1 MSSIIEVRNLV
12 RRYGDFTAV
21 DGIDLDVVPG
31 EIFGL
36 LGTNGA
42 GKTSTLE
49 ILEGLAKPSKGH
61 VRVYGKNPVKD
72 RKKIRPY
79 QAVMLQEGGFPPD
92 LTTKETL
99 TMWAGTLSTP
109 LPVDDVLEMV
119 DMTDRATVRV
129 SALSGG
135 ERRRLDLAC
144 ALVGQ
149 PHLLF
154 LDEPTTGLDPESRRL
169 AWNLLRKVNE
179 NGTTIVITTHY
190 LEEAEQLCDRL
201 AIMHRGRIATSGT
214 LSDVVAGH
222 HSTIQVGARPDLP
235 RFEDMST
242 HDGVTEIRTMN
253 LQHDLTE
260 LLVWARHND
269 VTLTDIDVRHAS
281 LESVFLS
288 IADDPASY
296 SAAQADSAATQT
308 NPTAPRGA

>member
-49 ILEGLAKPSKGH
+49 ILEGLAKPSEGH

-99 TMWAGTLSTP
+99 KMWAGTLSTP
-109 LPVDDVLEMV
+109 LPVDNVLAMV
-119 DMTDRATVRV
+119 DMTDRAGVRV
-129 SALSGG
+129 SSLSGG

-149 PHLLF
+149 PRLLF

-169 AWNLLRKVNE
+169 AWNLLRKANE

-214 LSDVVAGH
+214 LADVVAGH
-222 HSTIQVGARPDLP
+222 HSTIRVGARPGLP
-235 RFEDMST
+235 RFENMT
-242 HDGVTEIRTMN
+242 TNDGVAEIRTMN

-260 LLVWARHND
+260 LLLWARNNN
-269 VTLTDIDVRHAS
+269 VALTDIDARHAS

-288 IADDPASY
+288 IADEPATY
-296 SAAQADSAATQT
+296 AAAQADAAATRD
-308 NPTAPRGA
+308 A

>member
-49 ILEGLAKPSKGH
+49 ILEGLAKPSEGN

-99 TMWAGTLSTP
+99 KMWAGTLSTP
-109 LPVDDVLEMV
+109 LPVEDVLAMV
-119 DMTDRATVRV
+119 DMTDRAGVRV
-129 SALSGG
+129 SSLSGG

-149 PHLLF
+149 PRLLF

-169 AWNLLRKVNE
+169 AWNLLRKANE

-201 AIMHRGRIATSGT
+201 AIMHRGRIATSET
-214 LSDVVAGH
+214 LTDVVAGH
-222 HSTIQVGARPDLP
+222 HSTIRVGARPDLP
-235 RFEDMST
+235 RFENMTT
-242 HDGVTEIRTMN
+242 HDGVAEIRTMN

-260 LLVWARHND
+260 LLVWARNNN
-269 VTLTDIDVRHAS
+269 VPLTDIDARHAS

-288 IADDPASY
+288 IADDPATY
-296 SAAQADSAATQT
+296 AAAQNA
-308 NPTAPRGA
+308 